1 MNNLEDLDP
10 LSKGETKSSDFKEFV
25 KDNDI

>member
-1 MNNLEDLDP
+1 MNNLVDLDP
-10 LSKGETKSSDFKEFV
+10 LSKGDTKSSDFKEFV

>member
-1 MNNLEDLDP
+1 MNSLVDLDP
-10 LSKGETKSSDFKEFV
+10 LSKGETKSSNFKEFV

>member
-1 MNNLEDLDP
+1 MNSLVDLDP
-10 LSKGETKSSDFKEFV
+10 LSKSETKSSDLKEFV

>member
-1 MNNLEDLDP
+1 MNSLVDLDP

-25 KDNDI
+25 KDNFI